1 MKERKEPHEKFN
13 TKDNGLTS
21 MQEVT
26 YPKDYKRADKQTFN
40 KNQIKK

>member
-1 MKERKEPHEKFN
+1 MKERKEPHEKFSV
-13 TKDNGLTS
+13 KDNGLTS

-26 YPKDYKRADKQTFN
+26 YPKDFKRADKGTFN